1 MTEAQLRTLD
11 NIRAFVDAN
20 RRAPSIRELMRIEG
34 SKSTASMHNRLQ
46 ALVRDGYL
54 FKLDDLNG
62 RYVPVDQS
70 AALDL
75 RGCSTEALKAEL
87 QRREHMLGQHGGVTS

>member
-1 MTEAQLRTLD
+1 MTENQLRTLD
-11 NIRAFVDAN
+11 NIRAFIDA
-20 RRAPSIRELMRIEG
+20 RRRPPSIRELMKIEG
-34 SKSTASMHNRLQ
+34 IKSSSGMHQRLQ

-70 AALDL
+70 GAVNL
-75 RGCSTEALKAEL
+75 RGCSTEALRAEL
-87 QRREHMLGQHGGVTS
+87 QRRNDLHIEREGQKA